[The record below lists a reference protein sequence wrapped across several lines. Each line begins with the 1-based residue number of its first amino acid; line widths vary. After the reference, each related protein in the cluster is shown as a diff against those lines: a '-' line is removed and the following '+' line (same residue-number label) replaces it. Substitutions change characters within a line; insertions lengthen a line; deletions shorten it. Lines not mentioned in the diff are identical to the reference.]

1 MKNYLANSMS
11 QKEKWKYK
19 GGYVLKKLISELM
32 VDYLERREVEYIFG
46 LCGHTV
52 IGFLEALSRSKK
64 IKFISFRNEQLAAMA
79 ADGYARVKKKAG
91 VVMCHLGPGL
101 ANTVTGVAN
110 ASFDSIPMVVI
121 AGDVPRYYYGKHPH
135 QEVNLHSD
143 GSQYE
148 ILKPIVKRAWRVDDP
163 EAMPEILDRA
173 FRLAESGRPG
183 PVLISVPMDVFS
195 EKIEE
200 DLFKRTYRDGHE
212 TIKPA
217 LAPSAA
223 KAIAEKL
230 VNASNPVIHAGG
242 GILLADASWELK
254 ELVEF
259 LDIPVSR
266 TLMGQGCI
274 SDVHPLMLGQTGF
287 WGLEFTHKF
296 TANADVILGLGTR
309 FAEAD
314 SSSWYPGVTFDM
326 EKTEFIQ
333 IDIDPAE
340 IGRNYPVS
348 IGAIADLKE
357 ALSQILAEAKLLR
370 PEGIERPELKEKI
383 KANRKAFKESNIAI
397 SEDSRFPMTPQ
408 RILKDVKEV
417 IPEDALI
424 YTDVGWNK
432 NGVAQQFDITIPGTI
447 HHSSGLATMGFGASA
462 LIGGKL
468 AAPEKVV
475 LTLVGDGGF
484 GINPSTLAT
493 AVEQNIPVIWIV
505 MNNSAFGTIAGL
517 TYSNYGTKFGTVFT
531 TPDGNSYSPDWAKVA
546 LAYGVEAIKIDSA
559 EAFKPALEKAVASNK
574 PYLLDVPMENIGVPT
589 PGCWNINEIYRPKPN
604 VRYGKVLKND
614 KGEYIAPDHSGS
626 HK

>member
-1 MKNYLANSMS
+1 
-11 QKEKWKYK
+11 
-19 GGYVLKKLISELM
+19 M
-32 VDYLERREVEYIFG
+32 VDYLERRGVEYIFG

-52 IGFLEALSRSKK
+52 IGLLDALSRTEK
-64 IKFISFRNEQLAAMA
+64 IKYISFRNEQLAAMA
-79 ADGYARVKKKAG
+79 ADGYARITKKAG
-91 VVMCHLGPGL
+91 VVMSHLGPGL

-110 ASFDSIPMVVI
+110 ASFDSIPMVLI

-135 QEVNLHSD
+135 QEVNMHAD

-148 ILKPIVKRAWRVDDP
+148 ILRPIVKRAWRVDDP
-163 EAMPEILDRA
+163 EAMPEILDKA

-195 EKIEE
+195 VEIEE
-200 DLFKRTYRDGHE
+200 DLFARTYRDSRE

-223 KAIAEKL
+223 KAIAQKL
-230 VNASNPVIHAGG
+230 IEAENPVIHAGG
-242 GILLADASWELK
+242 GIMLANASQELAD
-254 ELVEF
+254 LVEF

-266 TLMGQGCI
+266 TLMGQGCL
-274 SDVHPLMLGQTGF
+274 SDTHPLMLGQTGF
-287 WGLEFTHKF
+287 WGVDFTHQF
-296 TANADVILGLGTR
+296 TANADVLLGLGTR

-326 EKTEFIQ
+326 NKTEFLQ

-357 ALSQILAEAKLLR
+357 ALAQILAEVKKLK
-370 PEGIERPELKEKI
+370 PEGISKPELRERI
-383 KANRKAFKESNIAI
+383 KTNRDSFREANTGI

-408 RILKDVKEV
+408 RILKDVKET
-417 IPEDALI
+417 IPEDSLI
-424 YTDVGWNK
+424 FTDVGWNK
-432 NGVAQQFDITIPGTI
+432 NGMAQQFDITIPGTI

-468 AAPEKVV
+468 AAPDKVV

-493 AVEQNIPVIWIV
+493 AVEQNIPVIWVV

-517 TYSNYGTKFGTVFT
+517 EYANYKTKFGTVFT
-531 TPDGNSYSPDWAKVA
+531 TPDGAPYSPNWAEVA
-546 LAYGVEAIKIDSA
+546 KAYGVESIYVDSA
-559 EAFKPALEKAVASNK
+559 EAFKPALEKAIASNR
-574 PYLLDVPMENIGVPT
+574 PFLLDVPMENIPVPT
-589 PGCWNINEIYRPKPN
+589 PGCWNINDIYTPKSN
-604 VRYGKVLKND
+604 IVNGKVIRNEQ
-614 KGEYIAPDHSGS
+614 GEYVPPSQHVQMRLLD
-626 HK
+626 

>member
-1 MKNYLANSMS
+1 MKRLVSD
-11 QKEKWKYK
+11 QVVE
-19 GGYVLKKLISELM
+19 
-32 VDYLERREVEYIFG
+32 YLERRGVEYIFG

-52 IGFLEALSRSKK
+52 IGMLDALSRSEKVK
-64 IKFISFRNEQLAAMA
+64 YVSFRNEQLATMA
-79 ADGYARVKKKAG
+79 ADGYARLKKKAG

-143 GSQYE
+143 ASQYE
-148 ILKPIVKRAWRVDDP
+148 ILKPIVKRAWRIDDA
-163 EAMPEILDRA
+163 EALPEILDKA

-195 EKIEE
+195 VEIEE
-200 DLFKRTYRDGHE
+200 DLFARTYKDSSD
-212 TIKPA
+212 TIRPA
-217 LAPSAA
+217 LAPVAA
-223 KAIAEKL
+223 RAIAKKL
-230 VNASNPVIHAGG
+230 IEAKNPVIHAGG
-242 GILLADASWELK
+242 GVLLANASK
-254 ELVEF
+254 ELEELVDF

-274 SDVHPLMLGQTGF
+274 SDTHPLMLGQTGF

-296 TANADVILGLGTR
+296 TANADVLLGLGTR

-326 EKTEFIQ
+326 SKTEFLQ

-348 IGAIADLKE
+348 IGAIADLKY
-357 ALSQILAEAKLLR
+357 ALQQILEEAKKLV
-370 PEGIERPELKEKI
+370 PEGVDKPELKEAI
-383 KANRKAFKESNIAI
+383 KTNREEFRNSNTNI
-397 SEDSRFPMTPQ
+397 SNDSRFPMTPQ

-417 IPEDALI
+417 IPEDTVI
-424 YTDVGWNK
+424 FTDVGWNK

-447 HHSSGLATMGFGASA
+447 HHSSGLATMGFGGSA

-468 AAPEKVV
+468 ASPDKVV

-484 GINPSTLAT
+484 GINPGALAT

-517 TYSNYGTKFGTVFT
+517 EYSNYKTRFGTVFT
-531 TPDGNSYSPDWAKVA
+531 TPDGNPYSPNWADVA
-546 LAYGVEAIKIDSA
+546 KAYGVDSIKIASA
-559 EAFKPALEKAVASNK
+559 DEFKPALEEAIASNK
-574 PYLLDVPMENIGVPT
+574 PFLLDVPMENIAVPT
-589 PGCWNINEIYRPKPN
+589 PGCWNINDIYTPKHNVVKGKLIPN
-604 VRYGKVLKND
+604 E
-614 KGEYIAPDHSGS
+614 KGEYEPPQHSGS